1 MFGDLCVEE
10 LLWQSAEE
18 VGYLV
23 QLEGREVWLVR
34 LVFNEEMQSLLNAE
48 MFAQALTVLQGA
60 QVDGLGRVLA
70 GQLDPV
76 DNQPAFLLEAGRGEA
91 LSEMQERGDGLLA
104 SAASYQSSVAHLCAF
119 LPPIV
124 ASSISL
130 NGKRILV
137 QQDGEGELVFFFSI
151 DIPLFFKRFLGFTP
165 MEDAASRLESLCHSW
180 QIGSSSRLVVSHSK
194 LQPEIPSIGTGR
206 VPAISEPSVELMPVA
221 AKNKKKNSGGNW
233 GLWVVI
239 GLAVVAIAV
248 GVYLI
253 LRVSQNQKQT
263 EFVVDGVEEELGE
276 VGEENLVSDSE
287 VPEVETSSNEE
298 VTPVEEDGESEKE
311 VELAEVVKI
320 DELEIEEEIEVSLSA
335 PTQKSEVLESPAFPQ
350 KLAEEETSPIF
361 IFSEEDGS
369 REKLEKAKGKEVELT
384 GVVQRVGQSGG
395 EGKHWYL
402 MMNGT
407 SEEILVVFKHGDD
420 ENSGTRKQ
428 WELLRDKKIR
438 LNGKAE
444 VFYRGKRDPALRL
457 MTRDRLKIL
466 GDIRRHELEDFLGKK
481 SEFIDGMEVEIVG
494 TFSDMAAEG
503 GYGVVRYEE
512 SEQVTLRFDLESSL
526 GQNQNFRQKLGR
538 LEGER
543 VVVQGLLTMGDQ
555 LAVTPQNSS
564 DVFPE

>member
-1 MFGDLCVEE
+1 MFDDLCVEE

-23 QLEGREVWLVR
+23 RLEGREAWLVR
-34 LVFNEEMQSLLNAE
+34 LAFNEEMQSLLNAE
-48 MFAQALTVLQGA
+48 MFAQALAVLQGA
-60 QVDGLGRVLA
+60 QVDGLGRILT

-76 DNQPAFLLEAGRGEA
+76 DSQPAFLLEVGRGEA
-91 LSEMQERGDGLLA
+91 LSEMQERGDNLLA
-104 SAASYQSSVAHLCAF
+104 SVASYQASVAHLCAF

-130 NGKRILV
+130 DGKRIFV
-137 QQDGEGELVFFFSI
+137 QQDEAGEPVFFFSI
-151 DIPLFFKRFLGFTP
+151 DIPLFFQRFLGLTP
-165 MEDAASRLESLCHSW
+165 MEDAASRLGSLCDSW
-180 QIGSSSRLVVSHSK
+180 QIGGSSRLGVSYSK
-194 LQPEIPSIGTGR
+194 LQPEIPLIGTGR
-206 VPAISEPSVELMPVA
+206 ASAISEPAAELMPVVV
-221 AKNKKKNSGGNW
+221 KSKKKSSGGSW
-233 GLWVVI
+233 GLWVAI

-263 EFVVDGVEEELGE
+263 QLVVDGVEEEFEE
-276 VGEENLVSDSE
+276 VGEENAVNDSE
-287 VPEVETSSNEE
+287 VSKAETSSNEE
-298 VTPVEEDGESEKE
+298 VAPEEDTESDRE
-311 VELAEVVKI
+311 VEVEVVKV
-320 DELEIEEEIEVSLSA
+320 DELETEEEIEVSFSA
-335 PTQKSEVLESPAFPQ
+335 PRQEPEVLGSPALPQ
-350 KLAEEETSPIF
+350 KFTEEEAGPIS
-361 IFSEEDGS
+361 IFSEEAGS
-369 REKLEKAKGKEVELT
+369 REELEKAKGKAVELT

-402 MMNGT
+402 MMNEA

-420 ENSGTRKQ
+420 ENSGTREQ

-438 LNGKAE
+438 LNGEAE
-444 VFYRGKRDPALRL
+444 LFYRGKRDPALRL

-466 GDIRRHELEDFLGKK
+466 GDIRRHELEGLLEKRG
-481 SEFIDGMEVEIVG
+481 EFIDGMEVEVVG

-526 GQNQNFRQKLGR
+526 GQDQSFRQKLGS

-543 VVVQGLLTMGDQ
+543 VVVQGLLTMGEQ
-555 LAVTPQNSS
+555 FAVTPQSSS